1 MMDRPLVGRDDM
13 IGKTNKYESYRRIH
27 KSEHPFRPGPAII
40 RRETPLTRGHQA
52 AARFSREIIADPDDD
67 AAIDAYEAHLASAD
81 RDRRNAKGHKRRL
94 KELRK
99 DREFV

>member
-1 MMDRPLVGRDDM
+1 M
-13 IGKTNKYESYRRIH
+13 IGKTNKYGSYRRIH
-27 KSEHPFRPGPAII
+27 KSEHPSDLETAKI
-40 RRETPLTRGHQA
+40 RRETGRSLRGHQA